1 MSQPIDASLIPRVP
15 REWQIPF
22 MTQDPTSGDFYMNPV
37 GLLWTGFIVGIVVA
51 IVAILLKVV
60 KGR

>member
-1 MSQPIDASLIPRVP
+1 MSTIDASIIPRVP

-22 MTQDPTSGDFYMNPV
+22 MTQEPTTGDFYMNPV
-37 GLLWTGFIVGIVVA
+37 GLLWTGLIIA
-51 IVAILLKVV
+51 IVTAVALMIVRVV